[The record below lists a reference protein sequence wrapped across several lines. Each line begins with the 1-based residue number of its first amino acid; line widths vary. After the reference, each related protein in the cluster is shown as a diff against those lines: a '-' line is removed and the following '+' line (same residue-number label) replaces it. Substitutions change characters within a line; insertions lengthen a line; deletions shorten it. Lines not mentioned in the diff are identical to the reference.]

1 MDTPGETPDAPL
13 PGRWDRGK
21 RDWAVSLWVAFLAAC
36 GGTFVLFALVDP
48 VLLGDSWVL
57 GWQTDLRVT
66 YGLGFGFLYALAL
79 FAARLTA
86 FMIRTG
92 PRRGHARG
100 KGRRQPPPV
109 NDPADLNPDLRGEK
123 WQ

>member
-1 MDTPGETPDAPL
+1 MSQEREAPL

-36 GGTFVLFALVDP
+36 GGTFLLFAFLDP
-48 VLLGDSWVL
+48 AVLGDAWVL
-57 GWQTDLRVT
+57 GWQTDLRLT
-66 YGLGFGFLYALAL
+66 YGLGFALMYGISL

-92 PRRGHARG
+92 PSAGHARG
-100 KGRRQPPPV
+100 QGRRRPPSV
-109 NDPADLNPDLRGEK
+109 HDPAEGNPDLRGEE
-123 WQ
+123 WR

>member
-1 MDTPGETPDAPL
+1 MSTTPEGPL
-13 PGRWDRGK
+13 SGRWSRGR

-36 GGTFVLFALVDP
+36 LGTFLLFALVDP
-48 VLLGDSWVL
+48 EALGEAWVPP
-57 GWQTDLRVT
+57 WHTDLRVT
-66 YGLGFGFLYALAL
+66 YGLGFAFCYAVGL

-100 KGRRQPPPV
+100 EGRRRPPPV
-109 NDPADLNPDLRGEK
+109 RDPGELNPDLKGEE
-123 WQ
+123 WR

>member
-1 MDTPGETPDAPL
+1 MVETQEGPL
-13 PGRWDRGK
+13 AGRWSRTR

-36 GGTFVLFALVDP
+36 AGTFVLFALVDP
-48 VLLGDSWVL
+48 EVL
-57 GWQTDLRVT
+57 GEAWVPGWTTDLRLT
-66 YGLGFGFLYALAL
+66 YGLGFGFLYFLAL

-100 KGRRQPPPV
+100 KGRRKPPEV
-109 NDPADLNPDLRGEK
+109 HDPGEGNPDLRDEE
-123 WQ
+123 WR